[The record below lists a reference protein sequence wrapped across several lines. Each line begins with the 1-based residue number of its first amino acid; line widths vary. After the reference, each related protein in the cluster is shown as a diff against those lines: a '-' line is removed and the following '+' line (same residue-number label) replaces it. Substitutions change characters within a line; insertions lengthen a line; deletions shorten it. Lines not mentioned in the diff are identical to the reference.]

1 MVKSFNFLEAMPLS
15 QNTGTSTTIY
25 MQNDII
31 WVDLL
36 FKQTAL
42 SRFFKVRWIRAA
54 TIIWL

>member
-1 MVKSFNFLEAMPLS
+1 MVKSFNFLEATSLS

-31 WVDLL
+31 RVDLL
-36 FKQTAL
+36 FKQMAL

-54 TIIWL
+54 TII